1 MQSLYGVAMP
11 MPLVAGR
18 RAGEPK
24 GAASV
29 SDLAAIRE
37 WGRLRPRQ
45 VEDLNA
51 PLRETEAPG
60 YEKAL
65 QLYFE
70 SLSRTSGEAKK

>member
-1 MQSLYGVAMP
+1 
-11 MPLVAGR
+11 
-18 RAGEPK
+18 
-24 GAASV
+24 
-29 SDLAAIRE
+29 
-37 WGRLRPRQ
+37 
-45 VEDLNA
+45 VEELNA